1 MKLKAKISGPK
12 VHDVG
17 YRYFLMNLAINMALK
32 GFNALN
38 KTGEM
43 EQEVIALVEGDEE
56 SIADFR
62 KMVETKRPERSQVS
76 SITFEEHTGD
86 VMKTESYAQICSAI
100 QLNKAIPVLLDLR
113 DNVHEMKSSMD
124 NMKSS
129 MDDMKSSMDDMKS
142 SMDDMKSSMD
152 SMKSSMDEVQK
163 NTAATPQILEE
174 VRAIRED
181 IQPGHGMSLRQV
193 QRDIRAIKEELG
205 MI

>member
-142 SMDDMKSSMD
+142 SMD

>member
-43 EQEVIALVEGDEE
+43 GQEVIALVEGDEE

-76 SITFEEHTGD
+76 SIAFEEHTGD

-113 DNVHEMKSSMD
+113 DNVHDMKSSMD

-193 QRDIRAIKEELG
+193 QRDIKAIKEELG